1 MIHQIVAQL
10 NADNNADA
18 LALVE
23 KAITAKPDTAGLRYA
38 KALALAR
45 LGQTDKA
52 IETLKQLLTVIP
64 THQSGRRLLSN
75 IPKN

>member
-1 MIHQIVAQL
+1 MTSIAQSVIHH
-10 NADNNADA
+10 ADA
-18 LALVE
+18 LAILE
-23 KAITAKPDTAGLRYA
+23 IAIEIQSDRAGLNYG

-75 IPKN
+75 LTKN